1 MALAMEKPLTW
12 ADYEKLPDDGMR
24 YEIIEGVL
32 FMSNAPAWMHQRAV
46 MRLGTIIENL
56 SAQLGRGGAVIH
68 APFEVH
74 LSSRSRPVQPDLVY
88 IAPEHM
94 PAESPAFFEGA
105 PDIVFEVIS
114 PSSVRVDRHI
124 KFGAYEQAGVTEYW
138 RIDPATRSVEVYV
151 LARQEYALLG
161 QFSGEAVARSQ
172 VLPELEVP
180 VSELFAR

>member
-1 MALAMEKPLTW
+1 
-12 ADYEKLPDDGMR
+12 
-24 YEIIEGVL
+24 
-32 FMSNAPAWMHQRAV
+32 
-46 MRLGTIIENL
+46 
-56 SAQLGRGGAVIH
+56 
-68 APFEVH
+68 
-74 LSSRSRPVQPDLVY
+74 
-88 IAPEHM
+88 M
-94 PAESPAFFEGA
+94 PAESPAFSEGA

-180 VSELFAR
+180 VSELFVH